1 MQITFLSRK
10 CGVAFH
16 YGVVSE
22 ETNKPMPNLYL
33 VGFMGV
39 GKSAVGRKVARELR
53 YRFLDSD
60 HQIEK
65 KAGKM
70 IPAIFAEDGEA
81 AFRQME
87 REFIESGHSDQGC
100 VVSCGGGLVVEEG
113 MSDLLKEKGV
123 VVCLF
128 ASAETVIERTS
139 RNANRPLLNVDH
151 PEERVRQLLAEREPI
166 YMNAGAC
173 ITTEGRTMTE
183 VVRHVVRTYM
193 GAARV
198 FGDRA
203 E

>member
-1 MQITFLSRK
+1 
-10 CGVAFH
+10 
-16 YGVVSE
+16 
-22 ETNKPMPNLYL
+22 MPNLYL